1 MDGFDLKTAVQAV
14 SKMVDD
20 LTELAKNGQDNKTK
34 RYESDNKR
42 AVELK
47 KEGTQKILA
56 AGQVVNNIGS
66 AANHL
71 GSAYKNIRS
80 AEGDLEKARAE
91 ATKAQAEIKK
101 ADAVLERA
109 KNEKSKK
116 ISKLQ
121 IKRLANFQTKILG
134 SPNTN
139 YILPKMWNSTS
150 TRKRLTSTIAKRCRI

>member
-1 MDGFDLKTAVQAV
+1 MGGFDLKTAVQAV
-14 SKMVDD
+14 PKMVDD

-91 ATKAQAEIKK
+91 ATKAQTEIKK

-109 KNEKSKK
+109 KN
-116 ISKLQ
+116 
-121 IKRLANFQTKILG
+121 
-134 SPNTN
+134 
-139 YILPKMWNSTS
+139 
-150 TRKRLTSTIAKRCRI
+150 

>member
-56 AGQVVNNIGS
+56 ASQAVNNIGS

-109 KNEKSKK
+109 KNEKSKNEK
-116 ISKLQ
+116 KFIV
-121 IKRLANFQTKILG
+121 
-134 SPNTN
+134 
-139 YILPKMWNSTS
+139 
-150 TRKRLTSTIAKRCRI
+150 

>member
-1 MDGFDLKTAVQAV
+1 MGGFDLKTAVQAV
-14 SKMVDD
+14 PKMVDD

-91 ATKAQAEIKK
+91 ATKAQAETKKPMLYWNGPKTKK
-101 ADAVLERA
+101 A
-109 KNEKSKK
+109 K
-116 ISKLQ
+116 
-121 IKRLANFQTKILG
+121 
-134 SPNTN
+134 
-139 YILPKMWNSTS
+139 
-150 TRKRLTSTIAKRCRI
+150 TIRNM